1 LFPLYYAPVKPVKQE
16 KTSLHAP
23 KQKHEWEFP
32 TRVFITIKPA
42 TLENKL

>member
-1 LFPLYYAPVKPVKQE
+1 LYYALVKPAKQE
-16 KTSLHAP
+16 NPALKP
-23 KQKHEWEFP
+23 DKQKHEWEIP